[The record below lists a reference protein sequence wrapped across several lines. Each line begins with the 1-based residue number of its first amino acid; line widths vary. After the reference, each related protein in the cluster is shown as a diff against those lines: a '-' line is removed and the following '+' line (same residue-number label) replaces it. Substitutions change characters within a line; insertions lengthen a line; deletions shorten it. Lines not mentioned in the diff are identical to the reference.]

1 MNPQWP
7 TALILGIENFV
18 ARKLANELS
27 KKDINILGIQNDGWS
42 EVETTG
48 IKIISGIEEVETKI
62 NYVFDFGLRDESLE
76 IAEKWGARLAIV
88 RINQTGE
95 EIDFEKRFENREI
108 NWRVIEAW
116 GVYGIG
122 MDQYV
127 GDETTECLKENMVN
141 AVLNRNLQLP
151 PKETEIRLLLADE
164 VVEAI
169 MRASFLSGTEKER
182 YQIWGKAM
190 KVEELAKSLIDK
202 AKMTRFKVVER
213 EWRSKAVDPLMVE
226 QFWKKLRWEPKTEF
240 NEGVEETLR
249 NFFGRIEE
257 ERRRERKIT
266 TSLPSFNKEVEAKSK
281 GRFEVVVDG
290 QEQYQAEEV
299 APSLPQTVE
308 EDLEEEE
315 TTDSEDLIEEVVVEM
330 AEEEKPKI
338 EEVVE
343 IKNSNKR
350 EVAGEEVVD
359 KVLEEE
365 ADESMAEV
373 IKAYEPKKQIET
385 LIVKKVLTSNKK
397 YQLRIGGGWWWK
409 TILMMV
415 VVVAVLIIGELGKL
429 GWIGYQT
436 ARDLKKGEELIR
448 TGKYDQA
455 VLLVD
460 RAQVRVTKAE
470 SEVNYWGLNEIETGR
485 RYQSL
490 LRVGGEGLRLEK
502 GMVELIKLSDKV
514 NRGIMDGDKVDWDK
528 LGEDLRVATLEVGR
542 QSSGLLAR
550 LQGDWSWIPSR
561 YKPTLEERKR
571 ELEKGVATLGLAGEA
586 VRLLPEIIGVGT
598 VKKYMVLFQNESELR
613 PGGGFI
619 GSYGMLTF
627 RNGAIDDFQ
636 IKDVYEADGQLK
648 GHVEPPE
655 EINKY
660 LGEAGWFMRDANW
673 QANLPAAVKDIQWFL
688 DKETGEKVDGVVGM
702 DMEVAKTLLGVVGE
716 VNVPDFKEKISKD
729 NLFET
734 AEYYA
739 EKKFFPGSSQKAN
752 FLGALGKQLFEEIK
766 TLKGEKQWLLV
777 AGMTDL
783 LERNELW
790 MVMNDKKVAEAIA
803 SLGWDGAIYEGKCAL
818 ERCLADYLYIV
829 EANLG
834 VNKANYFVRRNVE
847 QTTEIT
853 ESQINRVVK
862 INYENTAK
870 NDKWPGGMYKNY
882 IRVYLPKESTV
893 NEVSI
898 QQGEKVV
905 TLGGGEVK
913 IKETGSKK
921 EVGWLVEVASNSRVT
936 VTLKYSNQ
944 INLSAIKDKFSY
956 LLYVQKQPGFG
967 DTGLVTLVSYPANW
981 QPLQAQPSASV
992 VGGKLLFN
1000 LKLDRDLK
1008 LGVELGK

>member
-1 MNPQWP
+1 
-7 TALILGIENFV
+7 V
-18 ARKLANELS
+18 ARKLASELS
-27 KKDINILGIQNDGWS
+27 NKDINILGIQNDGWS
-42 EVETTG
+42 EIETTG
-48 IKIISGIEEVETKI
+48 IKIISGVEEVDSKV

-76 IAEKWGARLAIV
+76 IAEKWGARLTMV
-88 RINQTGE
+88 RINQAGE
-95 EIDFEKRFENREI
+95 EIDFKKRFENREV

-151 PKETEIRLLLADE
+151 PKETEIRLLLVDE
-164 VVEAI
+164 AVEAI
-169 MRASFLSGTEKER
+169 MRASFLSGTEMER

-190 KVEELAKSLIDK
+190 RVEELAKSMIDK

-226 QFWKKLRWEPKTEF
+226 QFWKKLRWEPKIEF

-266 TSLPSFNKEVEAKSK
+266 TSLPSFNKEVEGLAKNK

-290 QEQYQAEEV
+290 QELYQPEEGGV
-299 APSLPQTVE
+299 SSPSAVDQ
-308 EDLEEEE
+308 DLEDEVVRE
-315 TTDSEDLIEEVVVEM
+315 SEDLIEEVVVEM
-330 AEEEKPKI
+330 AEEEKPEI

-385 LIVKKVLTSNKK
+385 LIVKKVLTSKQRFK
-397 YQLRIGGGWWWK
+397 LRPVGGWWWK
-409 TILMMV
+409 TMLMMV
-415 VVVAVLIIGELGKL
+415 MLVVILIIGELGKL
-429 GWIGYQT
+429 GWTGYQV
-436 ARDLKKGEELIR
+436 ARDIKKGEELIR
-448 TGKYDQA
+448 AGKYDQVA
-455 VLLVD
+455 PQVDKALVKVN
-460 RAQVRVTKAE
+460 RAE
-470 SEVNYWGLNEIETGR
+470 GEINYWGLNELETGR

-490 LRVGGEGLRLEK
+490 LRVGGDGLRLEK
-502 GMVELIKLSDKV
+502 GMAELIKLSDKV
-514 NRGIMDGDKVDWDK
+514 NRGIMDGNKIDWDK
-528 LGEDLRVATLEVGR
+528 LVEDLQVATLEVGR
-542 QSSGLLAR
+542 QSGGLLAR

-561 YKPTLEERKR
+561 YKPALEERKR
-571 ELEKGVATLGLAGEA
+571 ELEKGVATLGLAGEV

-627 RNGAIDDFQ
+627 RNGAVDDFQ
-636 IKDVYEADGQLK
+636 IKDIYEADGQLK

-655 EINKY
+655 EIKQY

-716 VNVPDFKEKISKD
+716 VNVPDFKEKINID

-766 TLKGEKQWLLV
+766 ILKGEKQWLLV
-777 AGMTDL
+777 AGMIDL

-803 SLGWDGAIYEGKCAL
+803 SLGWDGAIYEGKCAM

-834 VNKANYFVRRNVE
+834 VNKANYFIRRNIE
-847 QTTEIT
+847 QTAEIT

-882 IRVYLPKESTV
+882 LRVYLPKESMV

-921 EVGWLVEVASNSRVT
+921 EVGWLVEVGVDSRVT

-967 DTGLVTLVSYPANW
+967 DTGLVTLVSYPASW

-1008 LGVELGK
+1008 LGVELSK